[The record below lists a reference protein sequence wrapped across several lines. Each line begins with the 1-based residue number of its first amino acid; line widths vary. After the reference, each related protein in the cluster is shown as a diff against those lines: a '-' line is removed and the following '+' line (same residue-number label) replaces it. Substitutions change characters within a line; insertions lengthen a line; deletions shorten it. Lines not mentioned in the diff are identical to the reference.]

1 MNRQKQ
7 EEITALGNLKAA
19 LTSEAGKL
27 ILQEIGYRL
36 MVTEKDLIQ
45 ILKDNPVEEE
55 LSDKF
60 KNKLKH
66 TQGKADCLSSLIID
80 SLNPN
85 VIEEKINNL
94 KGSPESLE
102 Y

>member
-1 MNRQKQ
+1 MNKQKQ
-7 EEITALGNLKAA
+7 EEITALSNLKTA
-19 LTSEAGKL
+19 LTSEAGRL
-27 ILQEIGYRL
+27 VLQEIGYRL
-36 MVTEKDLIQ
+36 MITEKDLIQ

-66 TQGKADCLSSLIID
+66 TQGKADCLSSLIIEY
-80 SLNPN
+80 LNPN
-85 VIEEKINNL
+85 ALEEKINAL
-94 KGSPESLE
+94 KSDPETLE